1 MPPSDRDLVE
11 RVCTLIARA
20 LDLPP
25 SALPLGPETRLHGA
39 GLGVDSLDT
48 LRLVA
53 ALEEEFDIIIDDA
66 ELTPSTFED
75 VASVVRLVRKLR

>member
-1 MPPSDRDLVE
+1 
-11 RVCTLIARA
+11 
-20 LDLPP
+20 
-25 SALPLGPETRLHGA
+25 
-39 GLGVDSLDT
+39 VDSLDT

-75 VASVVRLVRKLR
+75 VESVVRLVRKLR